1 MKPLKSTVTLAFLL
15 VGHLGAAQPA
25 YDDAMAGLARGVS
38 ERLLGTSAQHVLVG
52 SFNRIDG
59 KACELGSTLTLDL
72 VAALVNTPKD
82 FRLLDRQN
90 LQAMAEEHKLEMNGM
105 MDEEQIM
112 REAGKLLKADAMIFG
127 YYTLTDDQ
135 LVLRV
140 KAVDVQT
147 SEQLTVLT
155 ANCIPAKIIKDLC
168 GNTPTPARPAEPVAR
183 PVEPLGRPMEP
194 VQPPCADRTVG
205 SYCLQNNG
213 KVDLSLQAKFP
224 VPYNPPR
231 LEALVVRPG
240 RTECF
245 NDKPVGAYDYTL
257 YEVYPRNPVYPVKNT
272 ERVAQGSIRIEGC
285 ATGRMTYP

>member
-1 MKPLKSTVTLAFLL
+1 MKPLKSIVTVAFLL
-15 VGHLGAAQPA
+15 IVQVGTAQLA

-38 ERLLGTSAQHVLVG
+38 ERLMGTSAQHVLVG
-52 SFNRIDG
+52 SFKRIDG
-59 KACELGSTLTLDL
+59 RVCELSSTLTLDL
-72 VAALVNTPKD
+72 EAALVNTPKE

-105 MDEEQIM
+105 MDEEQVM

-127 YYTLTDDQ
+127 YYTLTNDL

-140 KAVDVQT
+140 NAVDVQT

-155 ANCIPAKIIKDLC
+155 SNC
-168 GNTPTPARPAEPVAR
+168 TPANIIMELCSSAPAATRPAETVVRSVEPVIR
-183 PVEPLGRPMEP
+183 PVEP
-194 VQPPCADRTVG
+194 VQPACADRTKG

-213 KVDLSLQAKFP
+213 QADLSLQIKFP

-231 LEALVVRPG
+231 LESLVVRPG
-240 RTECF
+240 RKECF

-257 YEVYPRNPVYPVKNT
+257 YEVYPRNPVYPVQNT
-272 ERVAQGSIRIEGC
+272 KLVGKGSVRIEGC

>member
-1 MKPLKSTVTLAFLL
+1 MKILFTALL
-15 VGHLGAAQPA
+15 VLYSCMSRAQVT
-25 YDDAMAGLARGVS
+25 YEDALASLARGVA
-38 ERLLGTSAQHVLVG
+38 ERLVGTPADNVLVG
-52 SFNRIDG
+52 SFKRIDG
-59 KACELGSTLTLDL
+59 NACELGSTLTLDL
-72 VAALVNTPKD
+72 EAALVNTPKE

-127 YYTLTDDQ
+127 YYTLTNDQ

-168 GNTPTPARPAEPVAR
+168 ANTPTAAR
-183 PVEPLGRPMEP
+183 PVESVTRSVEPFKRPTEP
-194 VQPPCADRTVG
+194 VQPPCADRTIG
-205 SYCLQNNG
+205 SYCMQNNG